1 MSGVALLTGAAILAA
16 FHCEA
21 EAPRMVVEK
30 QGQPAYAELGLP
42 PQASNRAF
50 DVQISQGERVPE
62 VKVDWPKDGM
72 RLAANVG
79 PAFET
84 AEGSFAFFGFSAG
97 PCLFTDEGCLNQF
110 SIVDRGEEDGK
121 ADLLIVPAALST
133 DPATKKKSLMTVIIR
148 GECQRTDLK
157 K

>member
-1 MSGVALLTGAAILAA
+1 MSGLALLAGAAALAA

-21 EAPRMVVEK
+21 QAPRMLVEQ
-30 QGQPAYAELGLP
+30 QGRPAFVDIGLP
-42 PQASNRAF
+42 PQATNRAF

-84 AEGSFAFFGFSAG
+84 AEGSYAFFGYSAG

-110 SIVDRGEEDGK
+110 SIVDRGEGNGK
-121 ADLLIVPAALST
+121 ADLLIVPAALTT
-133 DPATKKKSLMTVIIR
+133 DNETKKKMLMTVIMR
-148 GECQRTDLK
+148 GECQRTDLNK
-157 K
+157 

>member
-1 MSGVALLTGAAILAA
+1 MSGVALLAGAAVLAA

-21 EAPRMVVEK
+21 QAPRMLTEK
-30 QGQPAYAELGLP
+30 EGQPAFIDIGLP
-42 PQASNRAF
+42 PDASNRSF

-62 VKVDWPKDGM
+62 VKVDWPKDAM

-84 AEGSFAFFGFSAG
+84 AQGSYAFFGYSAG
-97 PCLFTDEGCLNQF
+97 PCLFTDEACLNQF
-110 SIVDRGEEDGK
+110 SIVDRGEGNGR
-121 ADLLIVPAALST
+121 ADLLIVPAALTT
-133 DPATKKKSLMTVIIR
+133 DTATKKKTLMTVIMR
-148 GECQRTDLK
+148 GECQRTDMK

>member
-1 MSGVALLTGAAILAA
+1 MSGLTLLAGAAVLAA

-21 EAPRMVVEK
+21 EAPRMVVDNN
-30 QGQPAYAELGLP
+30 GQPVYAPIGLP

-62 VKVDWPKDGM
+62 VRVDWPKDGM

-84 AEGSFAFFGFSAG
+84 AEGSYAFFGFSAG
-97 PCLFTDEGCLNQF
+97 PCLFTDEACLNQF
-110 SIVDRGEEDGK
+110 SIVDRGEGNGK
-121 ADLLIVPAALST
+121 ADLLIVPSALSS
-133 DPATKKKSLMTVIIR
+133 DKATKKKMLMAVIIR

-157 K
+157 G

>member
-1 MSGVALLTGAAILAA
+1 MIAMALLAGAAVLAA

-30 QGQPAYAELGLP
+30 QGQPAYAEIGLP
-42 PQASNRAF
+42 PQANNRTF
-50 DVQISQGERVPE
+50 NVQINQGERIPE
-62 VKVDWPKDGM
+62 VKVDWPQDGM
-72 RLAANVG
+72 RLAVNVG

-84 AEGSFAFFGFSAG
+84 AEGSYAFFGYSAG
-97 PCLFTDEGCLNQF
+97 PCLFTDEACLNQF
-110 SIVDRGEEDGK
+110 SIVDRGEGNGK
-121 ADLLIVPAALST
+121 ADLLIVPAALTT
-133 DPATKKKSLMTVIIR
+133 DTATKKKMLMTVIMR